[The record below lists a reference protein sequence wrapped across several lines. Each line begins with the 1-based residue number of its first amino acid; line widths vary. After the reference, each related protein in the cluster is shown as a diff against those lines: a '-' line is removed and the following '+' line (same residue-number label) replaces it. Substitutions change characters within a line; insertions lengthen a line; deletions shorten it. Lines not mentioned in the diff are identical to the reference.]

1 MERKQH
7 LEEFNFSKYW
17 QILKYH
23 KIPAIGVFL
32 ITCIVATV
40 MAISTEKKYA
50 AEGKIKFTKESFAS
64 SLVTEAGK
72 KLGTLDTFTGT
83 STPVDTE
90 AEVLVSSP
98 IINQVIEELDLKNEE
113 GEALTYED
121 VSQSLAVENIP
132 GTDVLNISY
141 VSKDGQEAQAVVD
154 SVIKAY
160 IAYEVETNRAQAKS
174 AKDFISKQLPET
186 EEELKI
192 AEANLRSFQE
202 RYGLVDLDAET
213 EQTVVQIGA
222 IDEQITTA
230 KARLEKVK
238 GRIQEAELK
247 LGVPSEQALAL
258 NTINDSPIIQQITL
272 KLKEVEDRLALERSR
287 FQEGNPVIV
296 SLEAQKQE
304 LEKELETRVRQ
315 SLGNQASTGLK
326 LLQQQTG
333 DVTEVLTE
341 QLVSYEVESQSLEK
355 EISSL
360 EQSKGSYRQ
369 RANLLPQ
376 LEQRHRD
383 LARKLNASQT
393 AYNTLLN
400 NLQQVQIIANQSVG
414 NAQVIGDAM
423 VSKYPVSLSP
433 KLIIAGGMGLG
444 GVLGILSAFLLE
456 LRNPSCK
463 TTQEIRQTY
472 RYRLLGTTPNQQS
485 QNLLGFTGLKGFSG
499 GSFALSD
506 EPYSIASEAYRIL
519 HTNLQFLNNS
529 EVKVITVTSSIPKE
543 GKSTVSANLAASLA
557 QIKKKVLIIDADLHR
572 PQQHSIWGTSNRLGL
587 AEILRDEAII
597 SETIQNIT
605 PYIHL
610 ISSGLA
616 QPGESLMLLEAK
628 KIDHLIERVKKD
640 YDLIIFDTPPVLLF
654 ADALT
659 IAGHTEGIV
668 FIARPGV
675 TSPASAAASREL
687 LEQSGQEVLG
697 LVVNSISEES
707 DGYYRYAKSYYHKDS
722 AQLKLPQKIS

>member
-1 MERKQH
+1 MERKH
-7 LEEFNFSKYW
+7 NLEEFNFNKYW
-17 QILKYH
+17 QIIKYH

-32 ITCIVATV
+32 VTCIIATI
-40 MAISTEKKYA
+40 MAINTEKKYA

-141 VSKDGQEAQAVVD
+141 VSKDGEEAQAVVD

-213 EQTVVQIGA
+213 EQTVVQIGT

-238 GRIQEAELK
+238 GLIQEAELK
-247 LGVPSEQALAL
+247 LGVPSEEALAL
-258 NTINDSPIIQQITL
+258 NTINDSPIVQQITL

-315 SLGNQASTGLK
+315 SLGNKASTGLK

-333 DVTEVLTE
+333 DVTEILTE
-341 QLVSYEVESQSLEK
+341 KLVGYEVERQSLEK
-355 EISSL
+355 EINSL
-360 EQSKGSYRQ
+360 EQSKSDYRQ

-383 LARKLNASQT
+383 LVRKVNASQT

-400 NLQQVQIIANQSVG
+400 NLQQVQIITNQNVG
-414 NAQVIGDAM
+414 NAQVIGDAIA
-423 VSKYPVSLSP
+423 SKYPVSLSP
-433 KLIIAGGMGLG
+433 KFIIAGGMGLG
-444 GVLGILSAFLLE
+444 GVLGLLSAFLLE

-463 TTQEIRQTY
+463 TTQELRQTY
-472 RYRLLGTTPNQQS
+472 RYKLLATTPNQQS
-485 QNLLGFTGLKGFSG
+485 QNLLGFTGLKAFSG
-499 GSFALSD
+499 DNSSIAD
-506 EPYSIASEAYRIL
+506 EPYSIASESYRIL
-519 HTNLQFLNNS
+519 HTNLQFLNEND
-529 EVKVITVTSSIPKE
+529 VKVITVTSSIPKE

-572 PQQHSIWGTSNRLGL
+572 PQQHSMWGISNRRGL

-597 SETIQNIT
+597 SETIQQVT
-605 PYIHL
+605 PYIHV
-610 ISSGLA
+610 IPSGLA
-616 QPGESLMLLEAK
+616 QPGESLMLLQSR
-628 KIDHLIERVKKD
+628 KIENLIERIKRD
-640 YDLIIFDTPPVLLF
+640 YDLVIFDTPPVLLF

-659 IAGHTEGIV
+659 VAGQTEGIV

-675 TSPASAAASREL
+675 TSPASAASSKEL
-687 LEQSGQEVLG
+687 LEQSGQQVLG
-697 LVVNSISEES
+697 LVVNGVTEES
-707 DGYYRYAKSYYHKDS
+707 DSYYRYAKNYYQKDS
-722 AQLKLPQKIS
+722 AQLRLPQKIS